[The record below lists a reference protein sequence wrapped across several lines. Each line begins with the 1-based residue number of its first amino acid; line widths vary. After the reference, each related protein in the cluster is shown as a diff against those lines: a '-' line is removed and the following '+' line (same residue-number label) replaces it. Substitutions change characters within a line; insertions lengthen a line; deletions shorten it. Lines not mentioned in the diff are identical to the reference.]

1 MPENLKISKENLSK
15 LIAVLIIAAVFL
27 LTMSI
32 LTDDKDNRS
41 FIGSNTGGDETA
53 LCSFL
58 SDIDGVGN
66 VNALIEYDQEG
77 KVAGVVVTAEGAAD
91 PVVRNNIVKGV
102 STLYDVSASSVMVF
116 QKETGGSNNEKN
128 R

>member
-1 MPENLKISKENLSK
+1 MSEKIKLSRENLSK
-15 LIAVLIIAAVFL
+15 LIIALIVAAVFL

-32 LTDDKDNRS
+32 LTDDGDNRKH
-41 FIGSNTGGDETA
+41 IGSTGSGSETA

-66 VNALIEYDQEG
+66 ANALIEYDKDD
-77 KVAGVVVTAEGAAD
+77 KVVGVVVTAEGAAD

-102 STLYDVSASSVMVF
+102 STLYDVPASSIMVF
-116 QKETGGSNNEKN
+116 QKDIGGNGDE
-128 R
+128 

>member
-32 LTDDKDNRS
+32 LTDDNDNRS
-41 FIGSNTGGDETA
+41 FIGSKTGGDETA

-66 VNALIEYDQEG
+66 VNALIVYDQEG
-77 KVAGVVVTAEGAAD
+77 KGAGVVVTAEGAAD

>member
-1 MPENLKISKENLSK
+1 M
-15 LIAVLIIAAVFL
+15 
-27 LTMSI
+27 
-32 LTDDKDNRS
+32 
-41 FIGSNTGGDETA
+41 
-53 LCSFL
+53 
-58 SDIDGVGN
+58 
-66 VNALIEYDQEG
+66 
-77 KVAGVVVTAEGAAD
+77 VTAEGAAD